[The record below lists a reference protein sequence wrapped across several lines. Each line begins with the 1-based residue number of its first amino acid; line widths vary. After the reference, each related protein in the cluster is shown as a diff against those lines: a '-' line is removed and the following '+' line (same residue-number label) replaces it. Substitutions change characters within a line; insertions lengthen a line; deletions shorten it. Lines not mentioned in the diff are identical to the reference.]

1 MTPQN
6 PGKDARNEQNF
17 GDQPESPLGQNSERN
32 RAEQAR
38 PNQHEQTPRG
48 QYQNGQGRYG
58 LRFENMSAEELE
70 YYRPFWEEKPDPDAV
85 PPELI
90 DHLKVRARRRL
101 VNALS
106 LIAVAVGVTLTL
118 SGMLSSALYLSL
130 PGALAFG
137 AGIFGWVAVRR
148 RLFAWLRLPGESA
161 LKRGERSRWWI
172 LPHVLAAAGTASIL
186 GCFSVV
192 PMIYAHVDDT
202 LRRNHIVMWGEIGT
216 TLLIFA
222 ALIYGMMA
230 LGEYTQQDDDERVLR
245 PTDYAQQKGTSG
257 DAPQIPRYRPGMLN
271 PRHKDDSSS

>member
-17 GDQPESPLGQNSERN
+17 GDQPEKNSARN
-32 RAEQAR
+32 PAEQAR

-48 QYQNGQGRYG
+48 QYQSGQGRYG

-148 RLFAWLRLPGESA
+148 RLFAWLRLSGESA

-192 PMIYAHVDDT
+192 PISPHMT
-202 LRRNHIVMWGEIGT
+202 M
-216 TLLIFA
+216 
-222 ALIYGMMA
+222 
-230 LGEYTQQDDDERVLR
+230 
-245 PTDYAQQKGTSG
+245 
-257 DAPQIPRYRPGMLN
+257 
-271 PRHKDDSSS
+271 

>member
-17 GDQPESPLGQNSERN
+17 GDQPEKNSARN

-48 QYQNGQGRYG
+48 QYQSGQGRYG

-118 SGMLSSALYLSL
+118 SGMLSSALYLSF

-172 LPHVLAAAGTASIL
+172 LPHVLAAAGNEYIL
-186 GCFSVV
+186 G
-192 PMIYAHVDDT
+192 D
-202 LRRNHIVMWGEIGT
+202 RNITRLNSSHI
-216 TLLIFA
+216 A
-222 ALIYGMMA
+222 
-230 LGEYTQQDDDERVLR
+230 
-245 PTDYAQQKGTSG
+245 
-257 DAPQIPRYRPGMLN
+257 
-271 PRHKDDSSS
+271 

>member
-17 GDQPESPLGQNSERN
+17 GDRPENSQGQDSERN

-38 PNQHEQTPRG
+38 PNQHEQTPCG
-48 QYQNGQGRYG
+48 QYQSGQGRYG

-90 DHLKVRARRRL
+90 DHLRVRARRRL

-118 SGMLSSALYLSL
+118 SGMLSSALYLSF

-148 RLFAWLRLPGESA
+148 RLAGGYCRMCLRRREPHPFWGV
-161 LKRGERSRWWI
+161 SRWCR
-172 LPHVLAAAGTASIL
+172 LFT
-186 GCFSVV
+186 
-192 PMIYAHVDDT
+192 
-202 LRRNHIVMWGEIGT
+202 RMWTIRSGAITSSCG
-216 TLLIFA
+216 A
-222 ALIYGMMA
+222 RSA
-230 LGEYTQQDDDERVLR
+230 R
-245 PTDYAQQKGTSG
+245 PC
-257 DAPQIPRYRPGMLN
+257 
-271 PRHKDDSSS
+271 

>member
-17 GDQPESPLGQNSERN
+17 GDQPENSQGQDSERN

-38 PNQHEQTPRG
+38 PNQHEQTSR
-48 QYQNGQGRYG
+48 GQGRYG

-118 SGMLSSALYLSL
+118 SGMLSGALYLSL
-130 PGALAFG
+130 PGAFAFG

-186 GCFSVV
+186 GCFSVG
-192 PMIYAHVDDT
+192 PC
-202 LRRNHIVMWGEIGT
+202 
-216 TLLIFA
+216 
-222 ALIYGMMA
+222 
-230 LGEYTQQDDDERVLR
+230 
-245 PTDYAQQKGTSG
+245 
-257 DAPQIPRYRPGMLN
+257 
-271 PRHKDDSSS
+271 

>member
-17 GDQPESPLGQNSERN
+17 GDQPEKNSARN

-48 QYQNGQGRYG
+48 QYQSGQGRYG

-118 SGMLSSALYLSL
+118 SGML
-130 PGALAFG
+130 
-137 AGIFGWVAVRR
+137 
-148 RLFAWLRLPGESA
+148 
-161 LKRGERSRWWI
+161 
-172 LPHVLAAAGTASIL
+172 
-186 GCFSVV
+186 
-192 PMIYAHVDDT
+192 
-202 LRRNHIVMWGEIGT
+202 
-216 TLLIFA
+216 
-222 ALIYGMMA
+222 
-230 LGEYTQQDDDERVLR
+230 
-245 PTDYAQQKGTSG
+245 
-257 DAPQIPRYRPGMLN
+257 
-271 PRHKDDSSS
+271 